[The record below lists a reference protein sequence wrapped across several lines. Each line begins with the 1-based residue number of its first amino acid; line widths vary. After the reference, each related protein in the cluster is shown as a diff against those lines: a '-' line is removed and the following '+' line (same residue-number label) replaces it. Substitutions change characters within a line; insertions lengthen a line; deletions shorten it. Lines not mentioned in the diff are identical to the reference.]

1 MKQPPVERHKP
12 VRRTLQVP
20 DKSKLL
26 PTVHSKPAA
35 EKNDKEIASIKAATQ
50 KTKTLSLK
58 RTKSPIPEKVVM
70 PLDEHDDSN
79 ILWVSNN
86 DSPTDSKSK
95 TGGNKGRSEIPG
107 SKFVSKLLD
116 AYHDKSPKQWNSDDG
131 SSPLEKL
138 ERKLDEVLEDVD
150 RNSLEINNSL
160 CALDENRNYLH
171 AKRDMGRARQRNYMS
186 PTASRLKRLEAQRTN
201 HKLQS
206 KLLSAQAIPQSKAS
220 AMDKYSTINTHSKS
234 SSTAPY
240 ASSKQAK
247 PEVANL
253 QSARKKRLGI
263 LNGMN
268 AERLKL
274 VQQRRMLQEREL
286 QGNKGSGNH
295 STKLVGFEALHH
307 QT

>member
-12 VRRTLQVP
+12 VRRTLQAP

-26 PTVHSKPAA
+26 PTVRSKPAA

-50 KTKTLSLK
+50 KTKTLSLI
-58 RTKSPIPEKVVM
+58 RTKSPIPIPEKVVM

-79 ILWVSNN
+79 ILWVSND
-86 DSPTDSKSK
+86 DSSKSK
-95 TGGNKGRSEIPG
+95 TGGNKGRNEVPG

-116 AYHDKSPKQWNSDDG
+116 AYHDKSPKQRNSDDG

-171 AKRDMGRARQRNYMS
+171 AKRDMGRVRQRNYMS
-186 PTASRLKRLEAQRTN
+186 PTASRLKRLEAQRTS

-206 KLLSAQAIPQSKAS
+206 KLLSAQAIPQTKTS
-220 AMDKYSTINTHSKS
+220 AMDKYSTMNTHAKS

-253 QSARKKRLGI
+253 QSTRKKRLGI

-295 STKLVGFEALHH
+295 STKLVGFEALHN